1 MKITRKLFILLL
13 SLAGFNMPAAMAAS
27 EAVSDANWDKNQKNL
42 RVVMAGDLNDMVDAN
57 GGKPQTQEKPNIVV
71 FYADDLGY
79 SDLGAYG
86 AKYYTTPNI
95 DRLASEGL
103 KFTDAYA
110 NSPNCAP
117 ARGALY
123 SGQYNGR
130 TGMYNV
136 GYAERGKGINRS
148 LIPPPNRGDLPLNIK
163 TFADALTGQGYNAV
177 QFGKWHLGYTAK
189 TLPPQRG
196 FKTRYTSGP
205 YAGSYMSEILYKP
218 SRWAHF
224 NDSKSMGAMGGAGS
238 QKAEGGF
245 QIIYGDMKD
254 KRNNKKGDYTVV
266 DDSLVQ
272 KGEYFSDYIDRKTP
286 AMLADLK
293 SQGKPFLLMM
303 NHYLVHGP
311 INAPEADIKP
321 FRTRET
327 DGNDKNPVFAAM
339 VKKLDD
345 SLGLLMQN
353 LEKLDLLDNTLVV
366 VYSDNGGVGG
376 YKSLGI
382 NGASEHTGNDPL
394 KGGKTMLYEGGIRVP
409 LIMYWKGKIAPGQV
423 TNEMVAGIDFFPT
436 LLELAGTDKTS
447 FENKHDQILDGESM
461 VPLMSNADAKLD
473 RETLAFHFPAYALGY
488 WGKGKT
494 KAYWR
499 STPVSVIRNRS
510 HKLVEHFV
518 GEKSPGDG
526 SRLELYAI
534 ADDIGETKDISKENP
549 ELTRQLWQQL
559 VQWRKQTGAKLPV
572 KKTLDDK
579 VYRQSGPLVVM
590 ALDDSLRHN
599 FSFNKKGGVI
609 IVGSDKVKGVST
621 KLATSMIIEKINGD
635 LVLGLAD
642 FDRLVNKNLGKTV
655 KVSTFISGKSKSFKV
670 NFSDKSRPYRP
681 DESMYNDFQEFLRV
695 SVK

>member
-1 MKITRKLFILLL
+1 MKITNILFMLLV
-13 SLAGFNMPAAMAAS
+13 SLAGGP
-27 EAVSDANWDKNQKNL
+27 VSSAL
-42 RVVMAGDLNDMVDAN
+42 A
-57 GGKPQTQEKPNIVV
+57 QEKPNIVV
-71 FYADDLGY
+71 FYADDLGF

-95 DRLASEGL
+95 DRLASDGL

-136 GYAERGKGINRS
+136 GYAERGKGIHRS
-148 LIPPPNRGDLPLNIK
+148 LIPPPNRGDLTLNVK
-163 TFADALTGQGYNAV
+163 TFADALTDQGYNAV

-196 FKTRYTSGP
+196 FKARYSSGP
-205 YAGSYMSEILYKP
+205 YAGAFMSEILYKP

-224 NDSKSMGAMGGAGS
+224 HNSEGMGAMGGTGS

-245 QIIYGDMKD
+245 QMIYGDMND
-254 KRNNKKGDYTVV
+254 KRNNKSDNFTVA
-266 DDSLVQ
+266 DDSLALR
-272 KGEYFSDYIDRKTP
+272 GEYLSDYIDRKTP
-286 AMLADLK
+286 VMLADLK

-311 INAPEADIKP
+311 INAPEQDIKP
-321 FRTRET
+321 FRSRVT
-327 DGNDKNPVFAAM
+327 DGADNNPVFAAM

-353 LEKLDLLDNTLVV
+353 LEKLDLLDNTLVI

-382 NGASEHTGNDPL
+382 NGASEHTGNEPL

-409 LIMYWKGKIAPGQV
+409 LIMYWKGKIAPSQV

-436 LLELAGTDKTS
+436 LLALAGTDKAS
-447 FENKHDQILDGESM
+447 FEKKHDQILDGESM
-461 VPLMSNADAKLD
+461 VPLMNNAEAKLD
-473 RETLAFHFPAYALGY
+473 RDTLAFHFPAYALGY

-494 KAYWR
+494 QAYWR

-518 GEKSPGDG
+518 GEEVPGDG

-534 ADDIGETKDISKENP
+534 ADDMGETKDISKENP
-549 ELTRQLWQQL
+549 ELTHKLWQQL
-559 VQWRKQTGAKLPV
+559 VQWREKTGAKVPV
-572 KKTLDDK
+572 KKSNEQS
-579 VYRQSGPLVVM
+579 VYRQAGSLLVM
-590 ALDDSLRHN
+590 ALNDDLRHN

-635 LVLGLAD
+635 RVSGLAD
-642 FDRLVNKNLGKTV
+642 FDRLVNKNQGKTV
-655 KVSTFISGKSKSFKV
+655 TVLVFIHGKTKPFKV
-670 NFSDKSRPYRP
+670 KFSEKSGPYQPDKN
-681 DESMYNDFQEFLRV
+681 MYNDFQEFLRV
-695 SVK
+695 K

>member
-1 MKITRKLFILLL
+1 MSVKIFISVLFVLFAALQA
-13 SLAGFNMPAAMAAS
+13 SVALATPLALAQS
-27 EAVSDANWDKNQKNL
+27 
-42 RVVMAGDLNDMVDAN
+42 
-57 GGKPQTQEKPNIVV
+57 KPNIVV

-95 DRLASEGL
+95 DRLAAEGL

-136 GYAERGKGINRS
+136 GYAERGKGDHRS
-148 LIPPPNRGDLPLNIK
+148 LIPPPNRGDLTLNVK
-163 TFADALTGQGYNAV
+163 TFADALTEEGYNAV
-177 QFGKWHLGYTAK
+177 QFGKWHLGYSAK

-196 FKTRYTSGP
+196 FKARYSSGP
-205 YAGSYMSEILYKP
+205 YAGAYMSEIMYHP

-224 NDSKSMGAMGGAGS
+224 NNNDDMGAMGGAGS

-245 QIIYGDMKD
+245 QMIYGDMND
-254 KRNNKKGDYTVV
+254 KRNNHAGHFTLV
-266 DDSLVQ
+266 DETLAA
-272 KGEYFSDYIDRKTP
+272 KGEYLSDYIDRKTP

-311 INAPEADIKP
+311 VNAPEKDIKP
-321 FRTRET
+321 FRSRAT
-327 DGNDKNPVFAAM
+327 DGADKNPVFAAM

-353 LEKLDLLDNTLVV
+353 LEKLDLLDNTLVI

-409 LIMYWKGKIAPGQV
+409 LIMYWKGKIAPAQV

-436 LLELAGTDKTS
+436 LLALSGTDKAT
-447 FENKHDQILDGESM
+447 FEKKHDQILDGESM
-461 VPLMSNADAKLD
+461 VPLMNNGDAKLD
-473 RETLAFHFPAYALGY
+473 RDYLAFHFPAYALGY

-494 KAYWR
+494 QAYWR

-518 GEKSPGDG
+518 GEEVPGDG

-534 ADDIGETKDISKENP
+534 ANDMGETKDISKENP
-549 ELTRQLWQQL
+549 EITRILWLQL
-559 VQWRKQTGAKLPV
+559 VKWREKTGAKLPV
-572 KKTLDDK
+572 KKPLESSA
-579 VYRQSGPLVVM
+579 YRQAGPLVVM
-590 ALDDSLRHN
+590 ALDDNLRDN
-599 FSFNKKGGVI
+599 FSFNKKAGVI

-621 KLATSMIIEKINGD
+621 KLATSMIIEKINGEPVSS
-635 LVLGLAD
+635 LTD
-642 FDRLVNKNLGKTV
+642 FDRLVNENQDKTATVLAFIHGKT
-655 KVSTFISGKSKSFKV
+655 KPFKV
-670 NFSDKSRPYRP
+670 KFSEKSGPYQPDKNI
-681 DESMYNDFQEFLRV
+681 YNDFQEFLRE